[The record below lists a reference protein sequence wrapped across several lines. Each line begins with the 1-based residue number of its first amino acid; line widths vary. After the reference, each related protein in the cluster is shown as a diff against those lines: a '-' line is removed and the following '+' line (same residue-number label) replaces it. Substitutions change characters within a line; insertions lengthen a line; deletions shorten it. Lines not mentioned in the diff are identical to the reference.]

1 MSGRKTVKELMIDV
15 FEYPHIPY
23 WSTIR
28 QAVGVMKK
36 AVVDTGK
43 CTYPL
48 VILVFDE
55 KYNLIGTLTMRDIL
69 RGLAHGPGKIQ
80 TNTDIEDVPP
90 AVDERAFAD
99 FEASLVSLESK
110 QLAKKLISEIAAPL
124 KASVSPDDSV
134 VKAAFLMERLNIQVL
149 PVIEN
154 KKKLVGIVRMME
166 VFREVSNMILEK

>member
-1 MSGRKTVKELMIDV
+1 MSGQKTVKELMIDV
-15 FEYPHIPY
+15 SEYPHIPY

-36 AVVDTGK
+36 AVIDAEK
-43 CTYPL
+43 CIYPL

-55 KYNLIGTLTMRDIL
+55 KYNLMGTLTMRDIL
-69 RGLAHGPGKIQ
+69 RGLATCPVTTK
-80 TNTDIEDVPP
+80 TNADSKNLPP
-90 AVDERAFAD
+90 SVDERALAD
-99 FEASLVSLESK
+99 FEASLFSPESK
-110 QLAKKLISEIAAPL
+110 QLVKKLISATATPIT
-124 KASVSPDDSV
+124 ASVSPDDSV
-134 VKAAFLMERLNIQVL
+134 IKAAFLMERLDIQVL